1 MQKLLTTRLYFFTII
16 LFIFLVSMSH
26 AESGD
31 ELVITAYIV
40 NLRSGPSIETEAL
53 AKLAL
58 GRKLIELQRNGEW
71 IEVETNRQDISTG
84 WVHQS
89 LVAKADEVSEEL
101 VKKKQA
107 NKTTRFQVFKQR
119 FEELN
124 KNIEQQ
130 NGVIYFSAVREQG
143 KGNVDVIAT
152 AEWLQAEREL
162 KQNTLSEI
170 FKLWTDVNPIG
181 RSISMKVYDE
191 KDEQHMVMLR

>member
-1 MQKLLTTRLYFFTII
+1 
-16 LFIFLVSMSH
+16 MSH

-31 ELVITAYIV
+31 ELVITENIV

-58 GRKLIELQRNGEW
+58 GHKLIELQRNGEW
-71 IEVETNRQDISTG
+71 IEVETNRQDINTG

-101 VKKKQA
+101 IKKKQA

-124 KNIEQQ
+124 KSIEQQ
-130 NGVIYFSAVREQG
+130 NGIIYFSAVREQG

-152 AEWLQAEREL
+152 NEWLQAGREL